1 MPKFNSLRIAIDLA
15 ASKRDQAF
23 AALQRQRYSHDHA
36 MGQMDQ
42 LQQYSNE
49 TEERWARSAQAG
61 TSPELLHHHYQFMA
75 RLQQAVVLQKDA
87 LAGSLLKIKAAE
99 ETLLQEEIRMASLKV
114 VLTKR
119 QADQIKQMDRR
130 DQKQMD
136 EFAAM
141 QTLRQMRQKLENH
154 DVY

>member
-1 MPKFNSLRIAIDLA
+1 MYKFNSLRIAIDLA
-15 ASKRDQAF
+15 TSKRDQAL
-23 AALQRQRYSHDHA
+23 AAVQKQRFSHDHA

-42 LQQYSNE
+42 LQQYSKE
-49 TEERWARSAQAG
+49 TEERWTRTALAG
-61 TSPELLHHHYQFMA
+61 TSPELMHHHYQFMA
-75 RLQQAVVLQKDA
+75 RLQQAVALQKDA
-87 LAGSLLKIKAAE
+87 LDGSQLRVKAAE
-99 ETLLQEEIRMASLKV
+99 ERLLQEELRMASLKL

-130 DQKQMD
+130 DQRQMD

-141 QTLRQMRQKLENH
+141 QTLRQMRQKLESH